1 MENKPLVSIVVITY
15 NSSEYVL
22 ETLESAKAQTYIN
35 IELIVSD
42 DCSTDETVSICKKW
56 FEANKDRFVNTIMVE
71 AEINSGV
78 PANANRGLAECK
90 GEWIKFIAGDDILV
104 STGIEEFVKKYE
116 GGGDLVVCDL
126 QRFHVDKE
134 TGGKIYGGIYPN
146 EKRRKM
152 LHFDLVTQQKS
163 ILTSFFIVTP
173 ALLIRHRLFDE
184 IGGYDE
190 EYRYMEDYPFAYKCL
205 YNNHKFDYLPIKM
218 VYYRVGHGSI
228 TSNVGVFYNERFYQC
243 RKAFLQKEIYGQI
256 PFWNILYWENEW
268 VDRVRH
274 YILYSICRNKK
285 NKYTS
290 MISKIITALSIKAWY
305 DRED

>member
-22 ETLESAKAQTYIN
+22 ETLESAKAQTYTN

-134 TGGKIYGGIYPN
+134 TGGEIYGGIYPN

-243 RKAFLQKEIYGQI
+243 RKAFCKRRFMDKFLFGIFYIGKMNGWIECVIISCIVFAEIKKI
-256 PFWNILYWENEW
+256 NIL
-268 VDRVRH
+268 
-274 YILYSICRNKK
+274 L
-285 NKYTS
+285 
-290 MISKIITALSIKAWY
+290 
-305 DRED
+305 

>member
-22 ETLESAKAQTYIN
+22 ETLESAKAQTYTN

-228 TSNVGVFYNERFYQC
+228 TSNVGVFY
-243 RKAFLQKEIYGQI
+243 
-256 PFWNILYWENEW
+256 
-268 VDRVRH
+268 
-274 YILYSICRNKK
+274 
-285 NKYTS
+285 
-290 MISKIITALSIKAWY
+290 LSLIHI
-305 DRED
+305 

>member
-22 ETLESAKAQTYIN
+22 ETLESAKAQTYTN

-116 GGGDLVVCDL
+116 GGGDLVVWIKK
-126 QRFHVDKE
+126 R
-134 TGGKIYGGIYPN
+134 GGKYM
-146 EKRRKM
+146 EA
-152 LHFDLVTQQKS
+152 S
-163 ILTSFFIVTP
+163 ILMKSGGKCYTLIW
-173 ALLIRHRLFDE
+173 LLS
-184 IGGYDE
+184 
-190 EYRYMEDYPFAYKCL
+190 K
-205 YNNHKFDYLPIKM
+205 
-218 VYYRVGHGSI
+218 
-228 TSNVGVFYNERFYQC
+228 
-243 RKAFLQKEIYGQI
+243 KAFSL
-256 PFWNILYWENEW
+256 
-268 VDRVRH
+268 
-274 YILYSICRNKK
+274 
-285 NKYTS
+285 
-290 MISKIITALSIKAWY
+290 LSL
-305 DRED
+305 

>member
-22 ETLESAKAQTYIN
+22 ETLESAKAQTYTN

-134 TGGKIYGGIYPN
+134 TGGEIYGGIYPN

-205 YNNHKFDYLPIKM
+205 YNNHKFDYLPI
-218 VYYRVGHGSI
+218 
-228 TSNVGVFYNERFYQC
+228 
-243 RKAFLQKEIYGQI
+243 FLTFFKIY
-256 PFWNILYWENEW
+256 
-268 VDRVRH
+268 
-274 YILYSICRNKK
+274 
-285 NKYTS
+285 T
-290 MISKIITALSIKAWY
+290 
-305 DRED
+305 

>member
-22 ETLESAKAQTYIN
+22 ETLESAKAQTYTN

-134 TGGKIYGGIYPN
+134 TGGKYM
-146 EKRRKM
+146 EA
-152 LHFDLVTQQKS
+152 S
-163 ILTSFFIVTP
+163 ILMKSGGKCYTLIW
-173 ALLIRHRLFDE
+173 LL
-184 IGGYDE
+184 
-190 EYRYMEDYPFAYKCL
+190 
-205 YNNHKFDYLPIKM
+205 
-218 VYYRVGHGSI
+218 S
-228 TSNVGVFYNERFYQC
+228 
-243 RKAFLQKEIYGQI
+243 
-256 PFWNILYWENEW
+256 
-268 VDRVRH
+268 
-274 YILYSICRNKK
+274 KK
-285 NKYTS
+285 TFS
-290 MISKIITALSIKAWY
+290 LLSL
-305 DRED
+305 

>member
-22 ETLESAKAQTYIN
+22 ETLESAKAQTYTN

-116 GGGDLVVCDL
+116 GGGDLVVCDSCGTD
-126 QRFHVDKE
+126 RNCSK
-134 TGGKIYGGIYPN
+134 GN
-146 EKRRKM
+146 R
-152 LHFDLVTQQKS
+152 S
-163 ILTSFFIVTP
+163 
-173 ALLIRHRLFDE
+173 
-184 IGGYDE
+184 GY
-190 EYRYMEDYPFAYKCL
+190 
-205 YNNHKFDYLPIKM
+205 
-218 VYYRVGHGSI
+218 
-228 TSNVGVFYNERFYQC
+228 
-243 RKAFLQKEIYGQI
+243 
-256 PFWNILYWENEW
+256 
-268 VDRVRH
+268 
-274 YILYSICRNKK
+274 
-285 NKYTS
+285 
-290 MISKIITALSIKAWY
+290 
-305 DRED
+305 